1 MKLGW
6 VTISVKNMDESLK
19 FYLETVGM
27 VLNRRQAAGPG
38 MELAFL
44 GDGQT
49 QIELVCNQAI
59 AELEVGK
66 TMSLGFEVDSI
77 DKKMASLEVQGIK
90 ILDGPIKPNPHIQFF
105 LSQTPMATKFS
116 FLKICK
122 DMIAS
127 SAFFRL
133 KACLEPDLPL

>member
-77 DKKMASLEVQGIK
+77 DKKIASLEAQGIK

-105 LSQTPMATKFS
+105 FVSDPNGY
-116 FLKICK
+116 KIQ
-122 DMIAS
+122 
-127 SAFFRL
+127 FFENL
-133 KACLEPDLPL
+133 